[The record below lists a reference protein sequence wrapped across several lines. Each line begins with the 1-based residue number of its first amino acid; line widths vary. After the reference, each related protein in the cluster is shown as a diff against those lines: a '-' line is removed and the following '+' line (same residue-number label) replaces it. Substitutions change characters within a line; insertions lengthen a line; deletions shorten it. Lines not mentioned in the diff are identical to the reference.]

1 MIKNCEYNIAKVTA
15 DLSSL
20 AWFLKKHAIK
30 DATKAKDKK
39 CATVLKALQRDLEVH
54 IKTLH
59 TMRGK
64 R

>member
-1 MIKNCEYNIAKVTA
+1 MLKDCEYNAAKVVA
-15 DLSSL
+15 QLSSL

-39 CATVLKALQRDLEVH
+39 CAAVYKALLNDLEVH
-54 IKTLH
+54 TKTLH
-59 TMRGK
+59 SIAK